1 MSYNDKLEMTC
12 RALCDANPFG
22 AYPDT
27 NIQLSDGRQGKGWQK
42 QIPRAKELL
51 ARLDINESSYRSQ
64 PTGIRAIQL

>member
-1 MSYNDKLEMTC
+1 MTYKDKLEITC
-12 RALCDANPFG
+12 RTLCEANPFG

-51 ARLDINESSYRSQ
+51 AKLGIKETSYAPQ
-64 PTGIRAIQL
+64 YTGIRRIQL

>member
-1 MSYNDKLEMTC
+1 MTYRDKLEITC
-12 RALCDANPFG
+12 RALCEANPFG

-51 ARLDINESSYRSQ
+51 AKLGIKETSYLPQ
-64 PTGIRAIQL
+64 QTGIRAIQL